1 MPHGTKS
8 QLPRNAASPSL
19 HCLNPSPGPSPYPL
33 RARSQ
38 VTTQRQLS
46 VEFAGLGG
54 KDPLNK
60 ASCAVCLLVSSTLAV
75 CQQPALSDNFVGTWQ
90 LNANKSSR
98 SGVERESIQIDFQ
111 GGQYKFVCDRLGE
124 NGTELNWWFQTD
136 MKGECVILTGVDG
149 KPMSGTSCVTRLSP
163 RKFVNDTK
171 IIHEEYQ

>member
-1 MPHGTKS
+1 
-8 QLPRNAASPSL
+8 
-19 HCLNPSPGPSPYPL
+19 
-33 RARSQ
+33 
-38 VTTQRQLS
+38 
-46 VEFAGLGG
+46 
-54 KDPLNK
+54 
-60 ASCAVCLLVSSTLAV
+60 LLVSSTLAV

-171 IIHEEYQ
+171 IIHEEYQVSSDGRQLINHTKFKLEYAPGKRLPEVKLVFDRVLKDGSALTH